1 MKQPTYSP
9 QEALERVKLM
19 MGYDMSKTLTENRET
34 IKQSINED
42 TAGAAVGGTLA
53 SAGAGAAYG
62 GLATAGALGGLN
74 TAAAGASFAVGSA
87 LLPAS
92 AGMGTAVALGAGI
105 LAGAAGL
112 AVVPLAYWL
121 IRKDSGSA
129 SSVKKLFQMCSSDA
143 SKIAKLPRKMN
154 DAKIRNLA
162 DDINDA
168 VNYQTLGFMAGTD
181 EDLLFKAFRSLRDG
195 TASDACALVN
205 RYNSEYGD
213 LYDDIDSDIDSPDE
227 WKQIYRPLRD
237 CIEDSLL
244 TIKDDDLEEDCK
256 KNPKQP
262 KCGGMTDDEKI
273 RKAKACGH
281 KTWEA
286 YKASGWK
293 CKKGGGG
300 GGSSFKPCKGT
311 YTYLCMADAIKTVQA
326 CLGLTADGKWGNKT
340 QAKLKSLGYSSFTD
354 ADVQK
359 ICGKKTDVEG
369 ETIDVSGEDKKIST
383 SDTNF

>member
-1 MKQPTYSP
+1 MKQPIYSP

-19 MGYDMSKTLTENRET
+19 MGYDPNKTLTENRET
-34 IKQSINED
+34 IKPSMTED
-42 TAGAAVGGTLA
+42 VAGAAVGSTAIG
-53 SAGAGAAYG
+53 AGAGAALGAAQLIPGTAALTGAG
-62 GLATAGALGGLN
+62 GAAFSIGTALGASTATGALALGGAVLAGG
-74 TAAAGASFAVGSA
+74 AA
-87 LLPAS
+87 L
-92 AGMGTAVALGAGI
+92 AVA
-105 LAGAAGL
+105 
-112 AVVPLAYWL
+112 PLAYWL

-181 EDLLFKAFRSLRDG
+181 EELLFKAFRSLRSG

-213 LYDDIDSDIDSPDE
+213 LYDDIDGDVDSPDE

-293 CKKGGGG
+293 CKNGGGGG
-300 GGSSFKPCKGT
+300 GGSSFKSCKGT
-311 YTYLCMADAIKTVQA
+311 YTYLCVAEAIKTVQA
-326 CLGLTADGKWGNKT
+326 CLGLTADGKWGSKT
-340 QAKLKSLGYSSFTD
+340 QSKLKSLGYTSFTD
-354 ADVQK
+354 ADIQK

>member
-1 MKQPTYSP
+1 MKQPAYSP

-19 MGYDMSKTLTENRET
+19 MGYDMSKTLTENQET
-34 IKQSINED
+34 IKQRINED
-42 TAGAAVGGTLA
+42 VGAVTAASAAGGAGLGAALIPSSMSIASGGAGVVAGTTNLAAAVATSLGVPFAAGAAVVGGAA
-53 SAGAGAAYG
+53 SA
-62 GLATAGALGGLN
+62 LVL
-74 TAAAGASFAVGSA
+74 
-87 LLPAS
+87 
-92 AGMGTAVALGAGI
+92 
-105 LAGAAGL
+105 
-112 AVVPLAYWL
+112 PLAYWL
-121 IRKDSGSA
+121 IRKDTGSA
-129 SSVKKLFQMCSSDA
+129 SSVKKLFQMCSSE
-143 SKIAKLPRKMN
+143 SGKIAKLPRKIN
-154 DAKIRNLA
+154 DTKIRNLA

-181 EDLLFKAFRSLRDG
+181 EELLFKAFRSLRDG

-213 LYDDIDSDIDSPDE
+213 LYDDIDGDIDSPDE

-300 GGSSFKPCKGT
+300 GGSSFKQCKGT
-311 YTYLCMADAIKTVQA
+311 YTYLCMAEAIKTVQA

-340 QAKLKSLGYSSFTD
+340 QSKLKSLGYSSFTD
-354 ADVQK
+354 ADIQK

>member
-1 MKQPTYSP
+1 MIQPKYSP
-9 QEALERVKLM
+9 KEALERVKLM
-19 MGYDMSKTLTENRET
+19 MKYDSSKTLTENEEN
-34 IKQSINED
+34 IKPQIKED

-62 GLATAGALGGLN
+62 GLASAGALGGLGT
-74 TAAAGASFAVGSA
+74 TAAGTSMAVGSA

-92 AGMGTAVALGAGI
+92 AGAGTAVALGAGI

-112 AVVPLAYWL
+112 AVIPLAYWL

-129 SSVKKLFQMCSSDA
+129 SSVKKLFQMCSSEA
-143 SKIAKLPRKMN
+143 GKIAKLPRKIN
-154 DAKIRNLA
+154 NTKIRNLA

-181 EDLLFKAFRSLRDG
+181 EEKLFGAFRSLRNG

-213 LYDDIDSDIDSPDE
+213 LYDDIDGDIDSPDE

-244 TIKDDDLEEDCK
+244 TIKDPKIEQDCK

-262 KCGGMTDDEKI
+262 KCGGTIPKP
-273 RKAKACGH
+273 KPTPGKS
-281 KTWEA
+281 KF
-286 YKASGWK
+286 KK
-293 CKKGGGG
+293 CA
-300 GGSSFKPCKGT
+300 GT
-311 YTYLCMADAIKTVQA
+311 YSINCVAGPIKTVQA
-326 CLGLTADGKWGNKT
+326 CLGLTADGKFGPKT
-340 QAKLKSLGYSSFTD
+340 QEKLKSLGYTSFTD
-354 ADVQK
+354 ADVTK
-359 ICGKKTDVEG
+359 ICGKKNEVEG
-369 ETIDVSGEDKKIST
+369 EAPEVSGEDIKIST